1 MASPELEA
9 EQRQWDELRQRA
21 IAEMRNNPTAVAER
35 LRARGATE
43 DQIAGLFEN
52 VGVRYP
58 RVDVGQIQYGQ
69 QAQVAAAQPG
79 PAPTV
84 LPTIPIQPASV
95 AYGAGAYTD
104 PSGSVVMPTTPIVP
118 ASVQYGAGAQ
128 TLPSGTVAMPETQ
141 IRAGTPM
148 TDDQL
153 LRGNM
158 YVSPPTGTVAGN
170 K

>member
-9 EQRQWDELRQRA
+9 EQRKLEELRRRA
-21 IAEMRNNPTAVAER
+21 IEEMRNNPTAVAER

-43 DQIAGLFEN
+43 DQIAGLFAN

-58 RVDVGQIQYGQ
+58 RVDVGQIQFGQ
-69 QAQVAAAQPG
+69 QAQVASAQPA
-79 PAPTV
+79 PATTV

-95 AYGAGAYTD
+95 THGAGAYTD
-104 PSGSVVMPTTPIVP
+104 PSGSVVMPTTRIVP
-118 ASVQYGAGAQ
+118 ASVTHGAGVY
-128 TLPSGTVAMPETQ
+128 TDPSGSVVMPETQ